1 MVPAWTI
8 SPSLNFAR
16 ANSLASLSVSNVL
29 VARGLRLLS
38 KVPRLCT
45 SKVTYQVY
53 GICHPNVAHLEM
65 SRAPGQAGIATQARP
80 TSCIGDK
87 AVPVSFDVGAAENNA
102 VRSARLI

>member
-1 MVPAWTI
+1 VPAWTI

-16 ANSLASLSVSNVL
+16 AKSLASLSVSNVL

-38 KVPRLCT
+38 NVPRLCT

-53 GICHPNVAHLEM
+53 GICHPKMAHLEM
-65 SRAPGQAGIATQARP
+65 SRAPGQAGIATQSRP
-80 TSCIGDK
+80 TSGIGDK

>member
-16 ANSLASLSVSNVL
+16 AKSLASLSVSNVL

-38 KVPRLCT
+38 NVPRLCS

-53 GICHPNVAHLEM
+53 GICHPKMTHLEM
-65 SRAPGQAGIATQARP
+65 SSSLPRI
-80 TSCIGDK
+80 
-87 AVPVSFDVGAAENNA
+87 VPCVVPP
-102 VRSARLI
+102 